1 MIRRATIND
10 AQNIFALINEWSKRS
25 RVLDRSL
32 SYIYEHIRDFW
43 VYEDKRKLIGC
54 CSLHIVGWQGLGE
67 IKSLV
72 VKKQFHKR
80 GIGKALVEHCIQ
92 EAKDLGLTSVFALT
106 FAPGFFARVR
116 FRPINRNKLPHK
128 IWSDCV
134 NCVFFPDCK
143 EEALILKLK

>member
-1 MIRRATIND
+1 MIRRAKVID
-10 AQNIFALINEWSKRS
+10 AQSIFTIINQWAKRS

-43 VYEDKRKLIGC
+43 VYEEKGSIIGC

-72 VKKQFHKR
+72 VKQKYHKK
-80 GIGKALVEHCIQ
+80 GIGKALVSQCLQ
-92 EAKDLGLTSVFALT
+92 EARELGLTDVFALT
-106 FAPGFFARVR
+106 FAPGFFRRVG
-116 FRPINRNKLPHK
+116 FCPIDRKKLPHK
-128 IWSDCV
+128 IWSDCI

-143 EEALILKLK
+143 EEALIRRLK